1 MRRNLDLAALRAL
14 VAIADFGGVT
24 RAAGVLNLTQSAVS
38 MQIRRLEEV
47 LGQTLLDRAGRGVQ
61 PNAAGE
67 HLIAQAR
74 RMIALNDEIVAR
86 LTDPGEAGEL
96 TVHIPHDMIYP
107 HVPGVLRHFAG
118 LWPRVKVNLVVENT
132 HRALQALAEG
142 RSDLI
147 VTTETGCGPRGR
159 TLTRLP
165 LLWFGTV
172 GGSAWRTRP
181 LPLAQSRTC
190 AFRPGIIAAL
200 DAAGIPWE
208 TALDSENDRTID
220 VAVGAD
226 MAVCALL
233 DGTAPP
239 TLEAL
244 PAGALPP
251 LGAFNVNL
259 YLRPGAES
267 PALAALAD
275 LIVRAW
281 GDGRAA
287 AA

>member
-38 MQIRRLEEV
+38 MQIRRLEEA
-47 LGQTLLDRAGRGVQ
+47 LGQPLLDRTGRGVA

-67 HLIAQAR
+67 HLIGQAR

-86 LTDPGEAGEL
+86 LTDPAEAGEL
-96 TVHIPHDMIYP
+96 TLHIPHDMIYP
-107 HVPGVLRHFAG
+107 HVPGVLRHFG
-118 LWPRVKVNLVVENT
+118 QTWPRVKVNLVVENT
-132 HRALQALAEG
+132 HRALAALAEG

-147 VTTETGCGPRGR
+147 VTTETGCGPRGE
-159 TLTRLP
+159 TLARLP
-165 LLWFGTV
+165 LLWFGAA
-172 GGSAWRTRP
+172 GGQAWRARP

-190 AFRPGIIAAL
+190 AFRPGILAAL
-200 DAAGIPWE
+200 DRAGIAWE
-208 TALDSENDRTID
+208 TALDSDSDRTIE

-233 DGTAPP
+233 EGTAPP
-239 TLEAL
+239 ALEPL

-259 YLRPGAES
+259 YLRPGVGGAAVD
-267 PALAALAD
+267 ALAG
-275 LIVRAW
+275 LIRRAF
-281 GDGRAA
+281 GGGRAA